1 MFDAYHSHQQP
12 WDFGTCISAAQLEQQ
27 RDWFQLAHLSASF
40 ERVADIL
47 SGHLS
52 WIKRGQNMSK
62 SESPRMGDTS
72 IPLTNF
78 DSTLTGWWFQPI

>member
-1 MFDAYHSHQQP
+1 MCTYLCAYPYWMTIPPPTALVDHP
-12 WDFGTCISAAQLEQQ
+12 CFGETIRRSQA
-27 RDWFQLAHLSASF
+27 
-40 ERVADIL
+40 V
-47 SGHLS
+47 G
-52 WIKRGQNMSK
+52 GQNMSK